1 MLPYYGFLLMYLPK
15 ALSCY
20 NNLFC
25 AKYNDS
31 EQSMSYIINNSR
43 GQVLAVVADG
53 TVNTTATD
61 LSLVGRALT
70 DYGTFE
76 NENYVFLLENFANS
90 TAPLQPILG
99 QLWYNSSTDVLS
111 AYGSGNAWIPLASQE
126 YVQLQKVSP
135 AFTGIPT
142 APTAPTGT
150 STTQLATTAF
160 VTASPAFTGIPTAPT
175 AAPGTN
181 TTQLATTAY
190 VSQSPQFVG
199 VPTAP
204 TAAPGTNTTQLA
216 TTEFVTSGP
225 AFAIIPT
232 APTAVESANGN
243 QLATTA
249 FVQNQK
255 ISPALT
261 GAPTAPTATVGDSSG
276 RIATTAFVQG
286 EKASPAFTGTPTAP
300 TAVLGT
306 STTQIATTQ
315 FVQNATASLPTMS
328 QQNADAVA
336 ITGGTITGITPLL
349 IAFGGT
355 SSNTPAGARINLGL
369 GNIATQNSDEVT
381 ITGGTVDNA
390 VITGGNISG
399 LNTPLAIVSG
409 GTGAV
414 NAGNARINLG
424 LGTVSTQ
431 NANNI
436 SITGGNISGLN
447 TPLPVASGGTSG
459 NDQISARAGLGLG
472 SIATQNAN
480 AVGITGG
487 TLVGVTQFN
496 GANVTIT
503 SGSISGIVPLAVADG
518 GTSGNTAASAR
529 NGIGAAF
536 SGTQII
542 AGAGLSGGGS
552 LANDR
557 TLSIA
562 TNSNGF
568 GVRYVSTEPPTSA
581 VGNNGDIWY
590 QI

>member
-1 MLPYYGFLLMYLPK
+1 LLYLPK
-15 ALSCY
+15 ALNRS
-20 NNLFC
+20 NNSIG
-25 AKYNDS
+25 AKYKDS

-43 GQVLAVVADG
+43 GQVIAVVADG

-99 QLWYNSSTDVLS
+99 QLWYNSSTDVIS

-135 AFTGIPT
+135 AFTGVPT
-142 APTAPTGT
+142 APTAAAGTATTQLATTAFVTTSPQFAGIPRAPTAAAGT

-160 VTASPAFTGIPTAPT
+160 VTSSPALSGTPTAPT

-181 TTQLATTAY
+181 TAQLATTAF
-190 VSQSPQFVG
+190 VTAGPQFAG
-199 VPTAP
+199 IPTAP
-204 TAAPGTNTTQLA
+204 TAANVVSNTQLA
-216 TTEFVTSGP
+216 TTEFVQNQKTSPVFTGTP
-225 AFAIIPT
+225 
-232 APTAVESANGN
+232 S
-243 QLATTA
+243 ATTA
-249 FVQNQK
+249 
-255 ISPALT
+255 A
-261 GAPTAPTATVGDSSG
+261 VGDSST

-286 EKASPAFTGTPTAP
+286 EKDSPAFTGTPTAP

-315 FVQNATASLPTMS
+315 FVQQTTASLPTMS

-336 ITGGTITGITPLL
+336 ITGGTITGISPLL

-355 SSNTPAGARINLGL
+355 SSNTASGARINLGL
-369 GNIATQNSDEVT
+369 GNIATQNNSEIN
-381 ITGGTVDNA
+381 ITGGTIDSVG
-390 VITGGNISG
+390 ITGGTISG
-399 LNTPLAIVSG
+399 LVAPLAVASG
-409 GTGAV
+409 GTGAN
-414 NAGNARINLG
+414 NAGNARTNLG
-424 LGTVSTQ
+424 LGTLSTQ
-431 NANNI
+431 NANNVT
-436 SITGGNISGLN
+436 ITGGAISALN
-447 TPLPVASGGTSG
+447 TPLEVASGGTGG
-459 NDQISARAGLGLG
+459 NDQGSARTGLGLG

-487 TLVGVTQFN
+487 TLVGITQFN

-503 SGSISGIVPLAVADG
+503 SGSVSGIVPLALADG
-518 GTSGNTAASAR
+518 GTGANTAAGARLSLAAAGSA
-529 NGIGAAF
+529 
-536 SGTQII
+536 TQII
-542 AGAGLSGGGS
+542 AGTGLAGGGS
-552 LANDR
+552 LAADR

-568 GVRYVSTEPPTSA
+568 GVRYVASTSPSSS